1 MASPPAPRSAMNRSA
16 EVRTWPLLAFAL
28 LVGLQAIVLTV
39 TLGGDA
45 VDGWL
50 AWVGVASLALTVLLA
65 VAVVSTLART
75 QARARLA
82 QRTMEEAIDAL
93 PASVEIFD
101 AEDRLIAYNRRLVEI
116 YPHMLRHFQRKST
129 FEDLVRES
137 LARGGIPEARGREP
151 EWLEERRQAR
161 GKQVSPLLQRV
172 HDDMWL
178 RIYESRTPSGGIV
191 GVRMD
196 VTDLIHEQQ
205 RLAAS
210 RAQLRA
216 TIESAAN
223 GILTLDSGGHVLEA
237 NPSCESLFGF
247 TASELQ
253 GVHLG
258 MLLGAASAAASG
270 AVGVAGA
277 PQEPPLD
284 PRSLLGR
291 PREFTPR
298 HRSGEA
304 LHLQLAIA
312 EVRTD
317 TIHLYVCI
325 VTDLTERKRQEER
338 LRRANE
344 LLARQSTTDGLTGVG
359 NRRLFDQLLQTEWQ
373 RATRAGRPL
382 ALLMVDIDHF
392 KQYND
397 CYGHVSGDDCLRRV
411 ATLLRSCAGRGGES
425 VCRYGGEEFAVLL
438 VDTDLAGAQVVAQR
452 CLDSVRLAAIE
463 HVGSPVRRSV
473 SLSIGVAAL
482 IPCSGEEAQRLIQT
496 ADAALYEAK
505 QAGRARLI
513 CQQQTA

>member
-1 MASPPAPRSAMNRSA
+1 MNRFA

-39 TLGGDA
+39 SLGGYA

-50 AWVGVASLALTVLLA
+50 AWVGMASLVLTVLLA

-75 QARARLA
+75 QARAKLA

-116 YPHMLRHFQRKST
+116 YPHMLRHFQHKCT

-151 EWLEERRQAR
+151 EWLEERKQAR
-161 GKQVSPLLQRV
+161 GQQTSPLLQRV

-237 NPSCESLFGF
+237 NPSCELLFGF
-247 TASELQ
+247 TAAELQ

-258 MLLGAASAAASG
+258 MLLGAATATVPEPGATPDAA
-270 AVGVAGA
+270 
-277 PQEPPLD
+277 LD
-284 PRSLLGR
+284 PRALLGQ
-291 PREFTPR
+291 PREFTAR

-304 LHLQLAIA
+304 LHLQLTLA

-325 VTDLTERKRQEER
+325 VTDLTER
-338 LRRANE
+338 RA
-344 LLARQSTTDGLTGVG
+344 
-359 NRRLFDQLLQTEWQ
+359 
-373 RATRAGRPL
+373 P
-382 ALLMVDIDHF
+382 
-392 KQYND
+392 
-397 CYGHVSGDDCLRRV
+397 
-411 ATLLRSCAGRGGES
+411 
-425 VCRYGGEEFAVLL
+425 
-438 VDTDLAGAQVVAQR
+438 
-452 CLDSVRLAAIE
+452 
-463 HVGSPVRRSV
+463 
-473 SLSIGVAAL
+473 
-482 IPCSGEEAQRLIQT
+482 
-496 ADAALYEAK
+496 
-505 QAGRARLI
+505 GRALAPRE
-513 CQQQTA
+513 

>member
-1 MASPPAPRSAMNRSA
+1 MNRFA

-39 TLGGDA
+39 TLGGYA

-65 VAVVSTLART
+65 MAVVSTLARA

-116 YPHMLRHFQRKST
+116 YPHMLRHFQRKCT

-161 GKQVSPLLQRV
+161 GRQVTPLLQRV

-237 NPSCESLFGF
+237 NPSCELLFGF

-253 GVHLG
+253 GVHVG
-258 MLLGAASAAASG
+258 MLLGAASATAAP
-270 AVGVAGA
+270 AGA
-277 PQEPPLD
+277 TSDIPLD
-284 PRSLLGR
+284 PRSLLGQ
-291 PREFTPR
+291 PREFTAR

-373 RATRAGRPL
+373 RAIRAGRPL

-482 IPCSGEEAQRLIQT
+482 IPQNGEGAHRLIQT

-513 CQQQTA
+513 CQQQSA

>member
-1 MASPPAPRSAMNRSA
+1 MNRFA

-39 TLGGDA
+39 SLGGYA

-50 AWVGVASLALTVLLA
+50 AWIGMASLALTVLLA
-65 VAVVSTLART
+65 VAVVSTLARA
-75 QARARLA
+75 QARAKLA

-116 YPHMLRHFQRKST
+116 YPHMLRHFQRKCT

-137 LARGGIPEARGREP
+137 LSRGGVPEARGREP
-151 EWLEERRQAR
+151 EWLEERKQAR
-161 GKQVSPLLQRV
+161 GKQTSPLMQRV

-237 NPSCESLFGF
+237 NPSCEQLFGF
-247 TASELQ
+247 TAPELQ

-258 MLLGAASAAASG
+258 MLLGAATPTTSTTPAHAAQAVEAG
-270 AVGVAGA
+270 AVPDA
-277 PQEPPLD
+277 PLE
-284 PRSLLGR
+284 PRSLLGQ
-291 PREFTPR
+291 PREFTAR

-312 EVRTD
+312 EVKTD

-473 SLSIGVAAL
+473 SLSIGVASFV
-482 IPCSGEEAQRLIQT
+482 PQNGEASQRLIQT

>member
-1 MASPPAPRSAMNRSA
+1 MPAMNRFA

-39 TLGGDA
+39 SLGGYA
-45 VDGWL
+45 VEGWL
-50 AWVGVASLALTVLLA
+50 AWIGMASLALTVLLA
-65 VAVVSTLART
+65 VAVVSTLARA
-75 QARARLA
+75 QARAKLA

-101 AEDRLIAYNRRLVEI
+101 ADDRLIAYNRRLVEI
-116 YPHMLRHFQRKST
+116 YPHMLRHFQRKCT

-137 LARGGIPEARGREP
+137 LARGGVPEARGREP
-151 EWLEERRQAR
+151 EWLEERKQAR
-161 GKQVSPLLQRV
+161 GKQTSPLLQRV

-205 RLAAS
+205 HLAAS

-237 NPSCESLFGF
+237 NPSCELLFGF
-247 TASELQ
+247 TAAELQ
-253 GVHLG
+253 GVHIG
-258 MLLGAASAAASG
+258 MLLGASSAAMPDPNAMSG
-270 AVGVAGA
+270 TPPDA
-277 PQEPPLD
+277 PLD
-284 PRSLLGR
+284 PRALLGH
-291 PREFTPR
+291 PREFTAR

-359 NRRLFDQLLQTEWQ
+359 NRRLFDQLLQTEWH
-373 RATRAGRPL
+373 RATRANRPL

-397 CYGHVSGDDCLRRV
+397 AYGHVPGDDCLRRV

-473 SLSIGVAAL
+473 SLSIGVAAFV
-482 IPCSGEEAQRLIQT
+482 PQTGDAAQRLIQT

>member
-1 MASPPAPRSAMNRSA
+1 MNRFA

-39 TLGGDA
+39 SLGGSPVED
-45 VDGWL
+45 WL

-65 VAVVSTLART
+65 VTVVSTLSRA

-116 YPHMLRHFQRKST
+116 YPHMLRHFQRKCT

-137 LARGGIPEARGREP
+137 LARGGVPEARGREP
-151 EWLEERRQAR
+151 EWLEERKQAR
-161 GKQVSPLLQRV
+161 GKQPAPLLQRV

-237 NPSCESLFGF
+237 NPSCELLFGF
-247 TASELQ
+247 TAAELQ
-253 GVHLG
+253 GIHLG
-258 MLLGAASAAASG
+258 MLLGAAGSG
-270 AVGVAGA
+270 GAQGPEPLGA
-277 PQEPPLD
+277 PDAPLD
-284 PRSLLGR
+284 PRSLLGQ
-291 PREFTPR
+291 PREFTAR

-373 RATRAGRPL
+373 RAARSGRPL

-397 CYGHVSGDDCLRRV
+397 SYGHVAGDDCLRRI
-411 ATLLRSCAGRGGES
+411 ATLLRSCAGRSGES
-425 VCRYGGEEFAVLL
+425 VCRYGGEEFAMLL
-438 VDTDLAGAQVVAQR
+438 IDTDLAGAQVVAQR

-473 SLSIGVAAL
+473 SLSIGVASFV
-482 IPCSGEEAQRLIQT
+482 PRSGEPAQQLIQV

>member
-1 MASPPAPRSAMNRSA
+1 
-16 EVRTWPLLAFAL
+16 
-28 LVGLQAIVLTV
+28 
-39 TLGGDA
+39 
-45 VDGWL
+45 
-50 AWVGVASLALTVLLA
+50 
-65 VAVVSTLART
+65 
-75 QARARLA
+75 
-82 QRTMEEAIDAL
+82 
-93 PASVEIFD
+93 
-101 AEDRLIAYNRRLVEI
+101 
-116 YPHMLRHFQRKST
+116 
-129 FEDLVRES
+129 
-137 LARGGIPEARGREP
+137 
-151 EWLEERRQAR
+151 
-161 GKQVSPLLQRV
+161 
-172 HDDMWL
+172 MWL

-237 NPSCESLFGF
+237 NPSCELLFGF
-247 TASELQ
+247 TAAELQ
-253 GVHLG
+253 GIHLG
-258 MLLGAASAAASG
+258 MLLGAAGSG
-270 AVGVAGA
+270 GAQGPEPQGA
-277 PQEPPLD
+277 PDAPLD
-284 PRSLLGR
+284 PRSLLGQ
-291 PREFTPR
+291 PREFTAR

-373 RATRAGRPL
+373 RAARSGRPL

-397 CYGHVSGDDCLRRV
+397 GYGHVAGDDCLRRI
-411 ATLLRSCAGRGGES
+411 ATLLRSCAGRSGES
-425 VCRYGGEEFAVLL
+425 VCRYGGEEFAMLL
-438 VDTDLAGAQVVAQR
+438 IDTDLAGAQVVAQR

-473 SLSIGVAAL
+473 SLSIGVASFV
-482 IPCSGEEAQRLIQT
+482 PRSGEPAQRLIQV

>member
-1 MASPPAPRSAMNRSA
+1 MNRFA

-28 LVGLQAIVLTV
+28 LMGLQAIVLV
-39 TLGGDA
+39 ACLGGHA
-45 VDGWL
+45 AQGWL
-50 AWVGVASLALTVLLA
+50 VWVGMASLALTVLLA
-65 VAVVSTLART
+65 VAMVSSLSRA
-75 QARARLA
+75 QDKARLA
-82 QRTMEEAIDAL
+82 QRTLEEAIDAL

-101 AEDRLIAYNRRLVEI
+101 EQDRLIAFNRRLVEI

-137 LARGGIPEARGREP
+137 LSRGGIPEARGREP
-151 EWLEERRQAR
+151 EWMEERKQAR

-191 GVRMD
+191 GVRME

-237 NPSCESLFGF
+237 NPSCEQLFGF

-253 GVHLG
+253 GVHIG
-258 MLLGAASAAASG
+258 MLLGAAMSGHGAAVAAAQMD
-270 AVGVAGA
+270 
-277 PQEPPLD
+277 PQ
-284 PRSLLGR
+284 SLLGQ
-291 PREFTPR
+291 PRELTAR

-338 LRRANE
+338 LKRANE

-359 NRRLFDQLLQTEWQ
+359 NRRLFDQLLQQEWQ
-373 RATRAGRPL
+373 RAARSERPL

-397 CYGHVSGDDCLRRV
+397 CYGHVAGDDCLRRV
-411 ATLLRSCAGRGGES
+411 ATLLRSCVGRGGES

-463 HVGSPVRRSV
+463 HEGSPVRRSV
-473 SLSIGVAAL
+473 SLSIGVAARVPL
-482 IPCSGEEAQRLIQT
+482 LGEASQELIQT
-496 ADAALYEAK
+496 ADAALYQAK

-513 CQQQTA
+513 CQQSA

>member
-1 MASPPAPRSAMNRSA
+1 MNRYA

-28 LVGLQAIVLTV
+28 LVGLQAIVLSAA
-39 TLGGDA
+39 LGGHG
-45 VDGWL
+45 VQGWL
-50 AWVGVASLALTVLLA
+50 VWIGLAALGLTVLLA
-65 VAVVSTLART
+65 VMVVSTLSRAE
-75 QARARLA
+75 ARARRA

-101 AEDRLIAYNRRLVEI
+101 EDDRLIAYNRRLVEI

-137 LARGGIPEARGREP
+137 LARGGIPEALGREP
-151 EWLEERRQAR
+151 EWLEERKQAR
-161 GKQVSPLLQRV
+161 GRQQSPLLQRV

-191 GVRMD
+191 GVRME

-205 RLAAS
+205 DLAAS

-223 GILTLDSGGHVLEA
+223 GILTLDASGHVLEA
-237 NPSCESLFGF
+237 NPSCEQLFGF
-247 TASELQ
+247 TAPELQ
-253 GVHLG
+253 GVHIG
-258 MLLGAASAAASG
+258 MLLGASMSGHG
-270 AVGVAGA
+270 AVTAA
-277 PQEPPLD
+277 QLD
-284 PRSLLGR
+284 PQSLLGH
-291 PREFTPR
+291 PRELNAR
-298 HRSGEA
+298 HRNGEA
-304 LHLQLAIA
+304 LHLQLTVA

-325 VTDLTERKRQEER
+325 LTDLTERKRQEER
-338 LRRANE
+338 LKRANE

-359 NRRLFDQLLQTEWQ
+359 NRRLFDQLLQQEWQ
-373 RATRAGRPL
+373 RGGRAERSL

-397 CYGHVSGDDCLRRV
+397 CYGHVAGDDCLRRV
-411 ATLLRSCAGRGGES
+411 ATLLRSCVGRGGEF

-438 VDTDLAGAQVVAQR
+438 LDTDLAGAQVVAQR

-463 HVGSPVRRSV
+463 HEGSPVRRSV
-473 SLSIGVAAL
+473 SLSIGVAACV
-482 IPCSGEEAQRLIQT
+482 PPPAAPAQRLIQA
-496 ADAALYEAK
+496 ADAALYAAK

-513 CQQQTA
+513 CQQLA

>member
-1 MASPPAPRSAMNRSA
+1 MNRFA

-39 TLGGDA
+39 TLGGFA

-50 AWVGVASLALTVLLA
+50 AWVGMASLVLTVVLA

-75 QARARLA
+75 QARAKLA

-101 AEDRLIAYNRRLVEI
+101 AEDRLIAYNKRLVEI
-116 YPHMLRHFQRKST
+116 YPHMLRHFQHKST

-151 EWLEERRQAR
+151 EWLEERKQAR
-161 GKQVSPLLQRV
+161 GRQLTPLLQRV

-237 NPSCESLFGF
+237 NPSCELLFGF
-247 TASELQ
+247 TAAELQ

-258 MLLGAASAAASG
+258 MLLGTATTTATATATSTATASTDPG
-270 AVGVAGA
+270 ATPDA
-277 PQEPPLD
+277 PLD
-284 PRSLLGR
+284 PRALLGQ
-291 PREFTPR
+291 PREFTAR

-304 LHLQLAIA
+304 LHLQLALA

-359 NRRLFDQLLQTEWQ
+359 NRRLFDQLLQTEWH
-373 RATRAGRPL
+373 RATRANRPL

-473 SLSIGVAAL
+473 SLSIGVASF
-482 IPCSGEEAQRLIQT
+482 IPQNGDAAQRLIQT

>member
-1 MASPPAPRSAMNRSA
+1 MNRFA

-28 LVGLQAIVLTV
+28 LVGLQAIVLV
-39 TLGGDA
+39 VSLSGQA
-45 VDGWL
+45 VQGWL
-50 AWVGVASLALTVLLA
+50 AWIGMASLALTVLLA
-65 VAVVSTLART
+65 VAVVSSLAR
-75 QARARLA
+75 AEVRARVA

-101 AEDRLIAYNRRLVEI
+101 EQDRLIAYNRRLVEI

-151 EWLEERRQAR
+151 DWLEARKQAR
-161 GKQVSPLLQRV
+161 GQQQTPLLQRV

-191 GVRMD
+191 GVRME

-216 TIESAAN
+216 TIAAAAN

-237 NPSCESLFGF
+237 NPSCEQLFGF
-247 TASELQ
+247 TAPELQ
-253 GVHLG
+253 GVHIG
-258 MLLGAASAAASG
+258 MLLGAATTAL
-270 AVGVAGA
+270 GA
-277 PQEPPLD
+277 PTVAAQMD
-284 PRSLLGR
+284 PQSLLDQ
-291 PREFTPR
+291 PRELTAR

-304 LHLQLAIA
+304 LHLQLTVA

-325 VTDLTERKRQEER
+325 VTDLTDRKRQEER
-338 LRRANE
+338 LKRANE

-359 NRRLFDQLLQTEWQ
+359 NRRLFDQLLQQEWQ
-373 RATRAGRPL
+373 RATRNGRPL

-397 CYGHVSGDDCLRRV
+397 CYGHVSGDDCLRRI
-411 ATLLRSCAGRGGES
+411 ATLLRSCVGRGGES

-438 VDTDLAGAQVVAQR
+438 VDTDPEGAQVVAQR

-463 HVGSPVRRSV
+463 HEGSPVRRSV
-473 SLSIGVAAL
+473 SLSIGVAACV
-482 IPCSGEEAQRLIQT
+482 PQTGEPAQRLIQS
-496 ADAALYEAK
+496 ADSALYQAK

-513 CQQQTA
+513 CQQQA

>member
-1 MASPPAPRSAMNRSA
+1 MNRFA

-39 TLGGDA
+39 TLGGYA

-50 AWVGVASLALTVLLA
+50 AWIGMASLVLTVLLA

-75 QARARLA
+75 QARAKLA

-101 AEDRLIAYNRRLVEI
+101 AEDRLIAYNKRLVEI
-116 YPHMLRHFQRKST
+116 YPHMLRHFQHKST

-151 EWLEERRQAR
+151 EWLEERKQAR
-161 GKQVSPLLQRV
+161 GQQMSPLLQRV

-237 NPSCESLFGF
+237 NPSCELLFGF
-247 TASELQ
+247 TAAELQ

-258 MLLGAASAAASG
+258 MLLGAATATAPEPGATPDAA
-270 AVGVAGA
+270 
-277 PQEPPLD
+277 LD
-284 PRSLLGR
+284 PRALLGQ
-291 PREFTPR
+291 PREFTAR

-304 LHLQLAIA
+304 LHLQLALA

-359 NRRLFDQLLQTEWQ
+359 NRRLFDQLLQTEWH
-373 RATRAGRPL
+373 RATRANRPL

-392 KQYND
+392 KQSTD

-473 SLSIGVAAL
+473 SLSIGVASF
-482 IPCSGEEAQRLIQT
+482 IPQNGDAAQRLIQT

>member
-1 MASPPAPRSAMNRSA
+1 MIRFA

-28 LVGLQAIVLTV
+28 LVGLQAIVLAV
-39 TLGGDA
+39 SLGGQVVED
-45 VDGWL
+45 WL
-50 AWVGVASLALTVLLA
+50 AWIGMTSLVLTVLLA
-65 VAVVSTLART
+65 VAVISTLSRA

-101 AEDRLIAYNRRLVEI
+101 PQDRLIAYNRRLVEI

-151 EWLEERRQAR
+151 EWLEERRLAR
-161 GKQVSPLLQRV
+161 GKQGAPLLQRV

-237 NPSCESLFGF
+237 NPSCEQLFGF
-247 TASELQ
+247 TAAELQ

-258 MLLGAASAAASG
+258 MLLGAANPSAQDVASS
-270 AVGVAGA
+270 
-277 PQEPPLD
+277 QEAPLD
-284 PRSLLGR
+284 PRSLLGQ
-291 PREFTPR
+291 PREFTAR

-304 LHLQLAIA
+304 LHLQLALA

-473 SLSIGVAAL
+473 SLSIGVAAFV
-482 IPCSGEEAQRLIQT
+482 PQNGDPAQRLIQA
-496 ADAALYEAK
+496 ADTALYEAK

-513 CQQQTA
+513 CQPPARQLRPC

>member
-1 MASPPAPRSAMNRSA
+1 MNRFA

-39 TLGGDA
+39 TLGGYA

-50 AWVGVASLALTVLLA
+50 AWVGMASLVLTVVLA
-65 VAVVSTLART
+65 VAVVSTLARA
-75 QARARLA
+75 QARAKLA

-101 AEDRLIAYNRRLVEI
+101 AGDRLIAYNKRLVEI
-116 YPHMLRHFQRKST
+116 YPHMLRHFQHKST

-151 EWLEERRQAR
+151 EWLEERKQAR
-161 GKQVSPLLQRV
+161 GQQMTPLLQRV

-237 NPSCESLFGF
+237 NPSCELLFGF
-247 TASELQ
+247 TAPELQ

-258 MLLGAASAAASG
+258 MLLGTAASTVPEPG
-270 AVGVAGA
+270 ATPEA
-277 PQEPPLD
+277 PLD
-284 PRSLLGR
+284 PRALLGQ
-291 PREFTPR
+291 PREFTAR

-312 EVRTD
+312 EVRTE

-359 NRRLFDQLLQTEWQ
+359 NRRLFDQLLQTEWH
-373 RATRAGRPL
+373 RATRANRPL

-425 VCRYGGEEFAVLL
+425 ICRYGGEEFAVLL

-473 SLSIGVAAL
+473 SLSIGVASL
-482 IPCSGEEAQRLIQT
+482 IPQNGDAAQRLIQT

>member
-1 MASPPAPRSAMNRSA
+1 MNRFA
-16 EVRTWPLLAFAL
+16 ELRTWPLLAFAL

-39 TLGGDA
+39 TLGGYA
-45 VDGWL
+45 VENWL
-50 AWVGVASLALTVLLA
+50 AWIGVASLTLTVLLA
-65 VAVVSTLART
+65 VAVVSTLNRT

-116 YPHMLRHFQRKST
+116 YPHMLRHFQRKCT

-137 LARGGIPEARGREP
+137 LSRGGVPEARGREP
-151 EWLEERRQAR
+151 EWLDERKQAR
-161 GKQVSPLLQRV
+161 GKQTTPLLQRV

-237 NPSCESLFGF
+237 NPSCEQLFGF
-247 TASELQ
+247 TAAELQ

-258 MLLGAASAAASG
+258 MLMGTTQAPE
-270 AVGVAGA
+270 AGNA
-277 PQEPPLD
+277 PDAPLD
-284 PRSLLGR
+284 PRSLLGQ
-291 PREFTPR
+291 PREFTAR

-473 SLSIGVAAL
+473 SLSIGVASFV
-482 IPCSGEEAQRLIQT
+482 PQPGEASQRLIQT